1 MNMAKKVIVIGGG
14 IVGLSTAYFLQQEG
28 HKVVVFDKSSMHSG
42 ASYVN
47 AGYLT
52 PSHIVPLA
60 APGMIT
66 KGLKWMFNSSSPFY
80 IKPRLDIDLMDWGL
94 KFMRS
99 CSKKHVQR
107 SLKVIKD
114 INVLSKELYH
124 DFDALPQLD
133 FHLEDRGVLM
143 AFQSVAA
150 EKAEAEVMREAIK
163 LGLDVSLIDRKQ
175 VHALQPEIDMN
186 IAGAYLY
193 RCDAHTTPEIFM
205 EQLKAYLLKAAVQI
219 HQETTVQKLQQSG
232 TKVTSVITDKGDFIC
247 DEVVIASGAWSQKLL
262 KPLGINL
269 PIQAGKGYRLNEEQP
284 TGIAMPAILMES
296 KVAVTPM
303 RGFTRFSGT
312 MEIAGVNHAIQ
323 KNRVEA
329 IAAAAANYYPGVS
342 ISQKT
347 KDEVQCGLRPLS
359 PDGLPFIGRHSK
371 YKNLSLATGHSMM
384 GWSLGPATGKLI
396 AELISDQKA
405 SLDLTPFAVERRYG

>member
-1 MNMAKKVIVIGGG
+1 MAKKVIVIGGG

-28 HKVVVFDKSSMHSG
+28 HEVVVFDKSSMNSG

-80 IKPRLDIDLMDWGL
+80 IKPRLDRDLMDWGL

-99 CSKKHVQR
+99 CSIKHVQR

-133 FHLEDRGVLM
+133 FHLEDRGVMM
-143 AFQSVAA
+143 AFQSLAA
-150 EKAEAEVMREAIK
+150 EKAEAEVMREAKK
-163 LGLDVSLIDRKQ
+163 LGLDVALIDRKQ

-205 EQLKAYLLKAAVQI
+205 EQLKAYLLKAGVQI
-219 HQETTVQKLQQSG
+219 HQQTTVQKLLQSG
-232 TKVTSVITDKGDFIC
+232 TKVTSVITDKGDFIG

-312 MEIAGVNHAIQ
+312 MEIAGVNHSIQ
-323 KNRVEA
+323 QNRVEA

-347 KDEVQCGLRPLS
+347 KDEAQCGLRPLS

-396 AELISDQKA
+396 AELISDQKT
-405 SLDLTPFAVERRYG
+405 SLDLTPFAAERRYG

>member
-1 MNMAKKVIVIGGG
+1 MAKKVIVIGGG

-28 HKVVVFDKSSMHSG
+28 HEVVVFDKSSMNSG

-80 IKPRLDIDLMDWGL
+80 IKPRLDRDLMDWGL

-99 CSKKHVQR
+99 CSIKHVQR

-143 AFQSVAA
+143 AFQSLAA
-150 EKAEAEVMREAIK
+150 EKAEAEVMREAKK
-163 LGLDVSLIDRKQ
+163 LGLDVALIDRKQ

-205 EQLKAYLLKAAVQI
+205 EQLKAYLLKAGVQI
-219 HQETTVQKLQQSG
+219 HQETTVQKLLQSG
-232 TKVTSVITDKGDFIC
+232 TKVTSVITDKRDFIG

-269 PIQAGKGYRLNEEQP
+269 PIQAGKGYRLNEAQP

-312 MEIAGVNHAIQ
+312 MEIAGVNHSIQ

-347 KDEVQCGLRPLS
+347 KDEAQCGLRPLS

-384 GWSLGPATGKLI
+384 GWSLGPAPGKFI
-396 AELISDQKA
+396 AELISDQKT
-405 SLDLTPFAVERRYG
+405 SLDLTPFAAERRYG

>member
-1 MNMAKKVIVIGGG
+1 MAKKVIVIGGG

-80 IKPRLDIDLMDWGL
+80 IKPRLDRDLMDWGL

-99 CSKKHVQR
+99 CSIKHVQR

-175 VHALQPEIDMN
+175 VHALQPGIDMN

-269 PIQAGKGYRLNEEQP
+269 PIQAGKGYRS
-284 TGIAMPAILMES
+284 MKS
-296 KVAVTPM
+296 
-303 RGFTRFSGT
+303 
-312 MEIAGVNHAIQ
+312 
-323 KNRVEA
+323 
-329 IAAAAANYYPGVS
+329 
-342 ISQKT
+342 
-347 KDEVQCGLRPLS
+347 S
-359 PDGLPFIGRHSK
+359 PQ
-371 YKNLSLATGHSMM
+371 
-384 GWSLGPATGKLI
+384 
-396 AELISDQKA
+396 EL
-405 SLDLTPFAVERRYG
+405 LCPPY

>member
-1 MNMAKKVIVIGGG
+1 MAKKVIVIGGG

-133 FHLEDRGVLM
+133 FHMEDRGVLM

-175 VHALQPEIDMN
+175 VHALQPGIDMN

-312 MEIAGVNHAIQ
+312 MEIAGVNHSIQ

-396 AELISDQKA
+396 AELISDQKT
-405 SLDLTPFAVERRYG
+405 SLDLTPFAAERRYG